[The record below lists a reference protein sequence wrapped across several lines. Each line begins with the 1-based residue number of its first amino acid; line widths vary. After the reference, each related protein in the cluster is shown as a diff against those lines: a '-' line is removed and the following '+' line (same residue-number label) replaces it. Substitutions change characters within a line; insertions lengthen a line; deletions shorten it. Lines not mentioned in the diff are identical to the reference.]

1 MASIIK
7 IKRSI
12 TAGAPNALTAGEMA
26 YSFADPDAVQ
36 GGARLY
42 IGDGATLAVIGGKYF
57 TDQLDHVPGTLTASS
72 AIIVDTDKKINEL
85 NVDNITLNNNTISTT
100 NTNGNLVLSPNGTG
114 KVSIASAYTLPRT
127 DGSIGQALVTNGA
140 GSVTFQDVSTAL
152 TVGADTG
159 TNDTVDL
166 LTDTLT
172 FAGGEGIATAV
183 TDNTITISGT
193 DATGVDKGIASFDVT
208 DFTVTTGNVTL
219 NAERI
224 QDIAGD
230 MVSGI
235 GASQTNI
242 TVTYD
247 DDNGKLSFTVLKAT
261 DSTLGVASSTT
272 GDFSVVSGA
281 VSLGGA
287 VVKSVNVDSNGFATP
302 TGGAFSILGGEG
314 IDVTASG
321 SEVTIKGENA
331 SSSNKGVASF
341 AASYFTVTS
350 GDVAI
355 NDASTSAKGIASF
368 DTNTFTVASGAV
380 TAKSAT
386 LGTSTITLG
395 STTNRLAG
403 LTQLDVDNIRIDGN
417 EISSTDT
424 DGNISLNP
432 NGDGNVD
439 VNSARITSLADPVN
453 PQDAATKAYVDAARS
468 GLDVKESARAATT
481 GNITLS
487 NTQTID
493 GVALV
498 VGDRVLVKDQTD
510 PIENGLYVVASGSWT
525 RSADADEPNEV
536 NAGLFVFV
544 EEGTANADSGFVLTT
559 DNPLVVGTDP
569 LEFVQFSGAGQ
580 VVAGDGLSKTGNTL
594 SVNVANGI
602 EISADNVQLAATVAG
617 NGLTYT
623 DGVLAVGGTADRISV
638 SADAINIAATYI
650 GQSSITTLGTVS
662 TGTWNGTAIG
672 TAYGGTGKASYNAFD
687 LLVGNIG
694 TGLATLALGAAGK
707 FLQVNSAGSE
717 LIYADID
724 GGEYS

>member
-7 IKRSI
+7 IKRSV
-12 TAGAPNALTAGEMA
+12 TAGAPSSLLAGEMA
-26 YSFADPDAVQ
+26 YSFADPAAVQ

-42 IGDGATLAVIGGKYF
+42 IGDGQTLAVIGGKYF
-57 TDQLDHVPGTLTASS
+57 TDQLDHALGTLTASS
-72 AIIVDTDKKINEL
+72 AILVDANKKIDEL

-100 NTNGNLVLSPNGTG
+100 DTNGNLVLSPNGTG
-114 KVSIASAYTLPRT
+114 KVSIASAYTLPRS
-127 DGSIGQALVTNGA
+127 DGTAGQALITDGA
-140 GSVTFQDVSTAL
+140 GSVTFQTVSSTL
-152 TVGADTG
+152 SVGADTG
-159 TNDTVDL
+159 TADTVR
-166 LTDTLT
+166 LTQDTLT
-172 FAGGEGIATAV
+172 FAGGEGIDTAV
-183 TDNTITISGT
+183 TDNTITISAE
-193 DATGVDKGIASFDVT
+193 DATSSNKGIASFDST
-208 DFTVTTGNVTL
+208 DFTVTSGAVTL

-224 QDIAGD
+224 EDIAGA
-230 MVSGI
+230 MVSGT
-235 GASQTNI
+235 GATQTNI

-247 DDNGKLSFTVLKAT
+247 DTAGKFTFSVPAATTSALGAASFT
-261 DSTLGVASSTT
+261 S
-272 GDFSVVSGA
+272 GDFSVSSGA

-287 VVKSVNVDSNGFATP
+287 VVKSVTVDNNGFATP

-321 SEVTIKGENA
+321 SEVTIKGEDA
-331 SSSNKGVASF
+331 SSSNKGIASF
-341 AASYFTVTS
+341 AASYFTVTN

-355 NDASTSAKGIASF
+355 NDASASAKGIASF
-368 DTNTFTVASGAV
+368 NTDNFTVASGAV

-395 STTNRLAG
+395 STTNTLAG

-417 EISSTDT
+417 EISSTNE
-424 DGNISLNP
+424 DGNISLHP
-432 NGDGNVD
+432 NGDGTVD
-439 VNSARITSLADPVN
+439 LNSARITSLADPVG

-468 GLDVKESARAATT
+468 GLDVKQSARAATT

-498 VGDRVLVKDQTD
+498 VGDRVLVKDQTN
-510 PIENGLYVVASGSWT
+510 PIENGLYVVASGAWI

-544 EEGTANADSGFVLTT
+544 EEGTANADSGFVLTS

-569 LEFVQFSGAGQ
+569 LAFVQFSGAGQ
-580 VVAGDGLSKTGNTL
+580 IVAGDGLSKTGNTL
-594 SVNVANGI
+594 FVNVANGI
-602 EISADNVQLAATVAG
+602 EISADNVQLASSVAG
-617 NGLTYT
+617 DGLTYT
-623 DGVLAVGGTADRISV
+623 SGVIAVGGTANRISV
-638 SADAINIAATYI
+638 SADAIDISATYV

-672 TAYGGTGKASYNAFD
+672 TVYGGTGKTSYNAFD
-687 LLVGNIG
+687 LLVGNIS